1 MAMLAFLPLVASP
14 QTPANPAVTF
24 RSSGKPIRV
33 EAFYPTTPGRH
44 PAVLVLYGGL
54 GMTLR
59 PAGYRYYAADLP
71 RHGYAAFL
79 VHYFDRTGEE
89 RLGEVDHSEAWRSTI
104 HDAIGF
110 AAADSKV
117 DPKRIGAVG
126 FSLSSALV
134 LHEAAEDP
142 RVKAIS
148 EYYGGLGDDF
158 PKNVTRM
165 PAVLILQGDADE
177 GVPVSEAHKLQSF
190 LRQVHAPDEMKIYP
204 GVGHVFDG
212 NGDTAEGKDAWQR
225 TLAFFDRY
233 LSKSAK

>member
-1 MAMLAFLPLVASP
+1 MLAFLPLAASP
-14 QTPANPAVTF
+14 QTPASSPLTF
-24 RSSGKPIRV
+24 RSGGKPIRV
-33 EAFYPTTPGRH
+33 EAFYPTTSGRH

-59 PAGYRYYAADLP
+59 PVGYRYYAADLAK
-71 RHGYAAFL
+71 HGYSAFL

-89 RLGEVDHSEAWRSTI
+89 RLGKVDYSELWRSTI
-104 HDAIGF
+104 RDAIGF
-110 AAADSKV
+110 AAADPKV
-117 DPKRIGAVG
+117 DRERIGAVG

-142 RVKAIS
+142 RIKAIS

-158 PKNVTRM
+158 PKHVTRM
-165 PAVLILQGDADE
+165 PAVLILDGDADE
-177 GVPVSEAHKLQSF
+177 GVPVSEAYKLQSF
-190 LRQVHAPDEMKIYP
+190 LQQVHAPNEMKIYP

-233 LSKSAK
+233 LGKSAE

>member
-1 MAMLAFLPLVASP
+1 MLAFLPLVASP
-14 QTPANPAVTF
+14 QTPASSALTF
-24 RSSGKPIRV
+24 QSGGKPIRV
-33 EAFYPTTPGRH
+33 EAFYPTTSGRH

-59 PAGYRYYAADLP
+59 PAGYRYYAADLAK
-71 RHGYAAFL
+71 HGYAAFL

-89 RLGEVDHSEAWRSTI
+89 RLGEVDHSELWRSSI
-104 HDAIGF
+104 RDAIGF
-110 AAADSKV
+110 AAADPKV
-117 DPKRIGAVG
+117 DPKCIGAVG

-142 RVKAIS
+142 RIKAIS

-190 LRQVHAPDEMKIYP
+190 LQQVHAPNEMKIYP

-233 LSKSAK
+233 VSKSAK

>member
-1 MAMLAFLPLVASP
+1 MLALLPAVASP
-14 QTPANPAVTF
+14 QTPASSTLTF
-24 RSSGKPIRV
+24 QSGGKPIRV
-33 EAFYPTTPGRH
+33 EAFYPVTSGRH

-59 PAGYRYYAADLP
+59 PAGYRYYAADLAQ
-71 RHGYAAFL
+71 HGYAAFL

-89 RLGEVDHSEAWRSTI
+89 RLGEVDHSDVWRSTI
-104 HDAIGF
+104 RDAIGF

-117 DPKRIGAVG
+117 DRERIGAVG
-126 FSLSSALV
+126 FSLSSALA

-142 RVKAIS
+142 RIKAIS
-148 EYYGGLGDDF
+148 EYYGGLDDDF

-177 GVPVSEAHKLQSF
+177 GVPVNEAYKLQTF
-190 LRQVHAPDEMKIYP
+190 LQQVHAPCEIKIYP

-212 NGDTAEGKDAWQR
+212 NGDTPEGKDAWQR
-225 TLAFFDRY
+225 TLAFFDHY
-233 LSKSAK
+233 LSKPPK